1 MNGLGE
7 LHGARIL
14 VVDDNDAN
22 SELIREI
29 LVDAGYRY
37 VTTSRDAQDVP
48 RLCRLDPSPDLLIL
62 DLHMPGLSGFEI
74 MGALRDVLLEPPYL
88 PVLVITADVTL
99 ATRHRALSLG
109 AHDFLTKPV
118 DATEVLLRARNL
130 LRAHLLQR
138 DLNALVTARTQELE
152 LARLETL
159 ERLAL
164 AAEYRD
170 DDTNHH
176 TRRVGRTV
184 SALAGAIG
192 LAPDLAELL
201 VLAAPL
207 HDVGK
212 IGIPDSILL
221 KPGPLTDQEM
231 AVMRR
236 HVSIGACILSG
247 SSSPVLVAAEEIAR
261 FHHERWDGRGYLAGL
276 YGEQIPLYARITAVA
291 DVFDALTHD
300 RPYKQAWTVERAVTE
315 IIKRS
320 GSSFDP
326 AVVDAF
332 RSLDHATLA
341 AGDAALAD
349 QPPRPVASLRQTV
362 RA

>member
-22 SELIREI
+22 SELIQEI

-37 VTTSRDAQDVP
+37 VTTSRDAEDIP
-48 RLCRLDPSPDLLIL
+48 RLCRLDPGPDLLIL

-138 DLNALVTARTQELE
+138 DLNALVAARTQELE

-164 AAEYRD
+164 AAEYGTTTPTTTLGGSASRSVRSPARWAWQ
-170 DDTNHH
+170 
-176 TRRVGRTV
+176 RRSWSCWCWLRRCMT
-184 SALAGAIG
+184 SA
-192 LAPDLAELL
+192 
-201 VLAAPL
+201 
-207 HDVGK
+207 
-212 IGIPDSILL
+212 
-221 KPGPLTDQEM
+221 
-231 AVMRR
+231 
-236 HVSIGACILSG
+236 
-247 SSSPVLVAAEEIAR
+247 
-261 FHHERWDGRGYLAGL
+261 
-276 YGEQIPLYARITAVA
+276 
-291 DVFDALTHD
+291 
-300 RPYKQAWTVERAVTE
+300 
-315 IIKRS
+315 RS
-320 GSSFDP
+320 GSRI
-326 AVVDAF
+326 
-332 RSLDHATLA
+332 RSCSSR
-341 AGDAALAD
+341 G
-349 QPPRPVASLRQTV
+349 R
-362 RA
+362 

>member
-1 MNGLGE
+1 M
-7 LHGARIL
+7 

-29 LVDAGYRY
+29 LVDAGYRH
-37 VTTSRDAQDVP
+37 VTTSRDGEDVP
-48 RLCRLDPSPDLLIL
+48 RLCRLDPGPDLLIL
-62 DLHMPGLSGFEI
+62 DLHMPRLSGFEI
-74 MGALRDVLLEPPYL
+74 MATLRDVLLEPPYL

-118 DATEVLLRARNL
+118 DATEVLLRVRNL

-138 DLNALVTARTQELE
+138 DLNALVAARTQELE

-176 TRRVGRTV
+176 TRRVGHTV
-184 SALAGAIG
+184 GAIAGAMG
-192 LAPDLAELL
+192 LEPDLEELL

-221 KPGPLTDQEM
+221 KPGPLTTEEM

-236 HVSIGACILSG
+236 HVNIGACILSG
-247 SSSPVLVAAEEIAR
+247 STSPVLVAAEEIAR
-261 FHHERWDGRGYLAGL
+261 FHHERWDGRGYLEGL
-276 YGEQIPLYARITAVA
+276 VGEQIPLCARITAVA

-300 RPYKQAWTVERAVTE
+300 RPYKQAWALERAVAE
-315 IIKRS
+315 IVGRS

-332 RSLDHATLA
+332 RGLDHQALAAGSAAAADQLDHAA
-341 AGDAALAD
+341 
-349 QPPRPVASLRQTV
+349 
-362 RA
+362 

>member
-1 MNGLGE
+1 MIGSRE
-7 LHGARIL
+7 LEAARIL
-14 VVDDNDAN
+14 VVDDNEAN

-29 LVDAGYRY
+29 LVEAGYGS
-37 VTTSRDAQDVP
+37 VQTSRDAEDVP
-48 RLCRLDPSPDLLIL
+48 RLCRLDPCPDLLVL
-62 DLHMPGLSGFEI
+62 DLHMPGMSGFEI

-99 ATRHRALSLG
+99 ETRHRALSLG

-118 DATEVLLRARNL
+118 DSIEVLLRTRNL

-138 DLNALVTARTQELE
+138 DLSARVMERTRDVE

-170 DDTNHH
+170 DDTNRH
-176 TRRVGRTV
+176 TVRVGRT
-184 SALAGAIG
+184 AGSIGAGLG
-192 LAPDLAELL
+192 LAPDVVELL
-201 VLAAPL
+201 LLAAPL

-212 IGIPDSILL
+212 IGVSDSILL
-221 KPGPLTDQEM
+221 KPGPLTAAETQM
-231 AVMRR
+231 MRT
-236 HVSIGACILSG
+236 HVSTGACILSG

-261 FHHERWDGRGYLAGL
+261 FHHECWDGSGYLAGL
-276 YGEQIPLYARITAVA
+276 AGEQIPLSARITAVA

-300 RPYKQAWTVERAVTE
+300 RPYKEAWSVERAVAE
-315 IIKRS
+315 IVDQR
-320 GSSFDP
+320 GRSFDP

-332 RSLDHATLA
+332 RGLDHEALA
-341 AGDAALAD
+341 AGSARPGDPAIAAAGARELRA
-349 QPPRPVASLRQTV
+349 VA
-362 RA
+362 

>member
-1 MNGLGE
+1 MNGSGE
-7 LHGARIL
+7 LHDAGIL

-29 LVDAGYRY
+29 LVDAGYRR

-48 RLCRLDPSPDLLIL
+48 RLCRLDPGPDLLIL
-62 DLHMPGLSGFEI
+62 DLHMPVLSGFEI
-74 MGALRDVLLEPPYL
+74 MAALRDVLLEAPYL

-138 DLNALVTARTQELE
+138 DLNALVAARTQEVE

-176 TRRVGRTV
+176 TRRVGSTV
-184 SALAGAIG
+184 SAIAGAIG
-192 LAPDLAELL
+192 LEPEAAELL

-221 KPGPLTDQEM
+221 KPGPLSAEELV
-231 AVMRR
+231 VMRR
-236 HVSIGACILSG
+236 HVRIGADILSG
-247 SSSPVLVAAEEIAR
+247 SSSPVLIAAEQIAR
-261 FHHERWDGRGYLAGL
+261 FHHERWDGRGYLEGLAG
-276 YGEQIPLYARITAVA
+276 GEIPLGARITAVA
-291 DVFDALTHD
+291 DVFDALTHE
-300 RPYKQAWTVERAVTE
+300 RPYKHAWSVQRAVTE
-315 IIKRS
+315 IINAS
-320 GSSFDP
+320 GTSFDP
-326 AVVDAF
+326 AVVDGF
-332 RSLDHATLA
+332 RGLDHA
-341 AGDAALAD
+341 ALASGNSATSD
-349 QPPRPVASLRQTV
+349 LPLAQPGRHRLRVVA
-362 RA
+362 